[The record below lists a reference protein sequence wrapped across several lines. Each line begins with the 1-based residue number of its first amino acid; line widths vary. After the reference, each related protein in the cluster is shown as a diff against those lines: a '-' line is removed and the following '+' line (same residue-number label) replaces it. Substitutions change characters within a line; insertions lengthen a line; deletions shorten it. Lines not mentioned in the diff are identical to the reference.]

1 MNKDVRK
8 TVAVCVIVSFVV
20 FSFCFSMV
28 PLYNAICRTT
38 GLNGRVNLKP
48 VKKTPQN
55 PVNSHRGITMQFVT
69 TTNSNL
75 AWDFYPQNSSM
86 VIHPEENNKMLFYVK
101 NNSNKTVT
109 VQAIP
114 SITPWQAAK
123 HLHKIQCFC
132 FTQQTLAA
140 GASMAMPVVFRID
153 NDVPDDIATVTLS
166 YTLFDINA
174 PKNGRVS
181 A

>member
-1 MNKDVRK
+1 
-8 TVAVCVIVSFVV
+8 
-20 FSFCFSMV
+20 
-28 PLYNAICRTT
+28 
-38 GLNGRVNLKP
+38 
-48 VKKTPQN
+48 
-55 PVNSHRGITMQFVT
+55 MQFVT